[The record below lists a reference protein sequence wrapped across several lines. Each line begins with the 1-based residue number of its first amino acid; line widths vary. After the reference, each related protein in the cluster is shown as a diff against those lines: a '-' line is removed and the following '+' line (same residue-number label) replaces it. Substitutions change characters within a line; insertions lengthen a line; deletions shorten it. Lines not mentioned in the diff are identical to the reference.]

1 MVEIDLN
8 TVRHGRPIDQWF
20 AIDMPPVSA
29 TDERPLSPKAER
41 RRSSGLL
48 LGGGHPGDSS
58 TLSLPGLSSSAN
70 RGNGALRVKLI
81 LTVSRMPSRHGK
93 QSGAVFLTL
102 CDGFLR
108 WLRSWVSQ
116 IEKIMPYH
124 EYHDLLEAFV
134 DPELACAEGAPRTW
148 PTPQP
153 HPLSGTMPADGLRYS
168 Q

>member
-93 QSGAVFLTL
+93 LERSHVSNPV
-102 CDGFLR
+102 R
-108 WLRSWVSQ
+108 WLPS
-116 IEKIMPYH
+116 
-124 EYHDLLEAFV
+124 
-134 DPELACAEGAPRTW
+134 LATLMG
-148 PTPQP
+148 
-153 HPLSGTMPADGLRYS
+153 LADREDHALP
-168 Q
+168 